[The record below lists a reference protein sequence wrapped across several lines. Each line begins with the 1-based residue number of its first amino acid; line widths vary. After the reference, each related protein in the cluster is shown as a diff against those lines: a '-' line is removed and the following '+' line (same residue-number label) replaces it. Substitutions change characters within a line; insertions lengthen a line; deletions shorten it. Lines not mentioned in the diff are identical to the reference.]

1 MNGCG
6 TSNNKPIETQSC
18 TLAIEKPIEKI
29 EEELSEETENKSI
42 FEKSAKTEDKEK
54 TMEREKLLSKIT
66 GQAITEIKP
75 KKEVGLLAMVF
86 EVVFGLS
93 LYFYFK
99 NP

>member
-1 MNGCG
+1 
-6 TSNNKPIETQSC
+6 
-18 TLAIEKPIEKI
+18 
-29 EEELSEETENKSI
+29 
-42 FEKSAKTEDKEK
+42 
-54 TMEREKLLSKIT
+54 MEREKLLSKIT